1 MNQLNKRGHL
11 VVGFIVGVVFATTTI
26 FFSTHH
32 KVVDKKSCHYS
43 IDADGIICDF
53 YYERNK

>member
-11 VVGFIVGVVFATTTI
+11 VVGFIVGALFATTTI

-32 KVVDKKSCHYS
+32 TVTDTETCHYS
-43 IDADGIICDF
+43 IDVDGVLCDWHW
-53 YYERNK
+53 EGNK